1 MTLQKMVSDLGNL
14 MGGTHQQEDPTPRL
28 LACLVRRAPPRRRCP
43 SAALAT
49 SPPPEPMMAIF
60 PPRHQA
66 TEHGTQS
73 PLLSQLAPSTAATTI
88 TASSPKRVVTETGE
102 AALPVQD
109 SATAISRPARFCLS
123 RRNGR
128 PSRDAL
134 EWSSLESLDPNV
146 HRTGSAIIHVGN
158 SDEEDEDDGEYFG
171 LPSEY
176 VEVCTLGRGG
186 YGTVL

>member
-1 MTLQKMVSDLGNL
+1 MVSDVGNL

-28 LACLVRRAPPRRRCP
+28 LACLVGKAPPRRRCP

-60 PPRHQA
+60 PPRHQD
-66 TEHGTQS
+66 TEHDTQS
-73 PLLSQLAPSTAATTI
+73 PPLSQLAPSTAATTI
-88 TASSPKRVVTETGE
+88 TASSPKRVVTGTSE
-102 AALPVQD
+102 AALPLPVQD
-109 SATAISRPARFCLS
+109 SATAISRPVRFCLS
-123 RRNGR
+123 RRTGR
-128 PSRDAL
+128 PPRDAL
-134 EWSSLESLDPNV
+134 EWSSSESLDPNV
-146 HRTGSAIIHVGN
+146 HRTGSGIIHVGN